1 MIGVGVDH
9 RRGIAIATF
18 VLRRTTAAAL
28 ILRLVVLLLIV
39 GEVLGQLS
47 HVAGLGQY
55 ALDGTLRVG
64 SVVLRHV
71 PGPLLS
77 ADGLADGHGTS
88 KPLAVG
94 YAPVSCGCG
103 CRLV

>member
-1 MIGVGVDH
+1 MIGVGIDH

-71 PGPLLS
+71 PGQFIYV
-77 ADGLADGHGTS
+77 DGLADGHGTS